1 MTSIGLGWWVRLGL
15 AGCAVGLLVMNWAV
29 RREPSPPVSS
39 DRLVAVAADSPD
51 LAGESP
57 LVNDG
62 WRVRSMATTGGAFVV
77 EVEVEVAVEAEAEDP
92 TQIET
97 IARALVEP
105 IRDRH
110 DEILVSVS
118 TLGDES
124 ALPTRRMRW
133 TPGGG
138 YVEFTDDQPERDR

>member
-1 MTSIGLGWWVRLGL
+1 
-15 AGCAVGLLVMNWAV
+15 
-29 RREPSPPVSS
+29 
-39 DRLVAVAADSPD
+39 
-51 LAGESP
+51 
-57 LVNDG
+57 LVNEG
-62 WRVRSMATTGGAFVV
+62 WRLRSMATANGAFVI
-77 EVEVEVAVEAEAEDP
+77 EVEVDAEDP
-92 TQIET
+92 IPIET

-138 YVEFTDDQPERDR
+138 YVEITDDQPERDR

>member
-1 MTSIGLGWWVRLGL
+1 MAGIRLSWWVRLGL
-15 AGCAVGLLVMNWAV
+15 VGCAVSLLVVNWAV
-29 RREPSPPVSS
+29 RRAPTGTVSS
-39 DRLVAVAADSPD
+39 DRLAAAADDPD
-51 LAGESP
+51 HAGEP
-57 LVNDG
+57 RLVNEG
-62 WRVRSMATTGGAFVV
+62 WRLRSMATANGAFVI
-77 EVEVEVAVEAEAEDP
+77 EVEVDAEDP
-92 TQIET
+92 IPIET

-138 YVEFTDDQPERDR
+138 YVEITDDQPERDR